1 MFDNLVAILFTVI
14 LLLIIAIGV
23 IVVSVNLYYTKDT
36 RITFQNRITILKR
49 GVVAEGTIVAVETA
63 WPSFFHEYPIV
74 RFKTPQGRQ
83 VTLRCQEYT
92 KGPGFRKGQKVE
104 VRFLPAAPEAF
115 IVVTGLDF
123 LL

>member
-1 MFDNLVAILFTVI
+1 MFDSLFSFVFTAILLF
-14 LLLIIAIGV
+14 IIAIGF
-23 IVVSVNLYYTKDT
+23 IVVSVNLYYTKNT

-63 WPSFFHEYPIV
+63 WPSFLYEYPIV
-74 RFKTPQGRQ
+74 RFKTPKGHH
-83 VTLRCQEYT
+83 VTLRCQECT

-104 VRFLPAAPEAF
+104 VRFLPASPEAF

-123 LL
+123 LV